1 MPDFPAA
8 AAGTDER
15 SNMRRAGLFAL
26 AYFVGAEL
34 AYALSLGPS
43 VGGTFW
49 PPAGIAL
56 GTFLVM
62 PRRQWAHLLLAGAI
76 ANFVSDQLHGQTLAA
91 SLAFIA
97 ANISEPLVGALE
109 HARVRAPQ
117 AQRIYLTPQ
126 GERFSQNIARELAAQ
141 PGGLILLCGRYEGID
156 ERVRDG
162 WIDRE
167 LSVGDFVLTGGEP
180 AALIIIDAV
189 TRLLPGVLGN
199 EASLEEESFWTPR
212 LEYPHYTR
220 PREFQ
225 GRPVPEVLLSGHH
238 AKIMKWRREQS
249 EQRTRERRPDL
260 LIRDEDDPQGA

>member
-1 MPDFPAA
+1 MTTPYDIQLLTLFPEFFASPLA
-8 AAGTDER
+8 SSIQGRAIERGLCQVSTLDIREFSTNKHRTVDDVPYGGGAG
-15 SNMRRAGLFAL
+15 M
-26 AYFVGAEL
+26 
-34 AYALSLGPS
+34 
-43 VGGTFW
+43 
-49 PPAGIAL
+49 
-56 GTFLVM
+56 VM
-62 PRRQWAHLLLAGAI
+62 MC
-76 ANFVSDQLHGQTLAA
+76 
-91 SLAFIA
+91 
-97 ANISEPLVGALE
+97 EPLVGALE
-109 HARVRAPQ
+109 HARARAPQ

-126 GERFSQNIARELAAQ
+126 GERFNQNIARELAAQ
-141 PGGLILLCGRYEGID
+141 AGGLILLCGRYEGID

-238 AKIMKWRREQS
+238 ARIMKWRREQS

-260 LIRDEDDPQGA
+260 LCRDEDDPQGA